1 MEIYIYKEADN
12 TGLVVIKSA
21 SKPANNAT
29 IESVNGQAIPA
40 NRQAFVLLDEVSQIN
55 ACFNTS
61 NKDYK
66 TVRDAMKSCVS
77 DLGGGSVETGFDMLS
92 SEEKAI
98 AAANRIGTGVQIAQA
113 LPNLAIRDQ
122 ASTDYIAK
130 LKGCLGSVRSM
141 RSMAL
146 ESKVWSRCAQF
157 SIEVSL
163 GVFAPMP
170 EVMYS
175 NITINNPLVGEL
187 GGNLLGYYET
197 AGILGYAGSDKLL
210 GILDYLMSTAGTRFE
225 AAGFLQIFDGITPDG
240 YASLADFRDDLVN
253 ILTLGS
259 LDTIST

>member
-1 MEIYIYKEADN
+1 MNIYIYKEAN
-12 TGLVVIKSA
+12 GAGTAVIKSA
-21 SKPANNAT
+21 SKPSATAT
-29 IESVNGQAIPA
+29 IKTVNGNPIPSS
-40 NRQAFVLLDEVSQIN
+40 RSSFVLLDTVTAIN
-55 ACFNTS
+55 NAFS
-61 NKDYK
+61 LANKDYK
-66 TVRDAMKSCVS
+66 TLADAMKSCVS
-77 DLGGGSVETGFDMLS
+77 DLGGGNVETGFDMLS